1 MDKNGCFELV
11 REAKSIAILLEGD
24 LQMNKYD
31 ESIIDGIRVIK
42 RLLNQALKHKEQI
55 KVEELYCI
63 ENLHN

>member
-1 MDKNGCFELV
+1 MYLYTINKRKEIDNMDGNEHFELV

-42 RLLNQALKHKEQI
+42 RLLNQALKHKE
-55 KVEELYCI
+55 
-63 ENLHN
+63 

>member
-42 RLLNQALKHKEQI
+42 RLLNQALKHKE
-55 KVEELYCI
+55 
-63 ENLHN
+63 